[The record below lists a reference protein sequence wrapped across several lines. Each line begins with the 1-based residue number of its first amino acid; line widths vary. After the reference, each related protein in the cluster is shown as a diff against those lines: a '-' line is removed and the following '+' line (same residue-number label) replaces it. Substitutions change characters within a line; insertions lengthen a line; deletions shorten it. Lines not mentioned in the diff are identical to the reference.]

1 LERGEGKKR
10 RFENNF
16 SLALSLRKGLREKE
30 GVKVTS
36 TVSNQTTVK
45 YISKEKALA
54 YFVPC
59 WLGFFWFNLIDC

>member
-1 LERGEGKKR
+1 LERGEGKKMR
-10 RFENNF
+10 FERFLVFENNF

-30 GVKVTS
+30 GVKATS
-36 TVSNQTTVK
+36 TVSNQTTAK

-59 WLGFFWFNLIDC
+59 